1 MTLGGGGGA
10 PCIERSKFEHV
21 EATFKPEIL
30 IHSCNVGILVLT
42 VITKAMVFRP
52 FGGGGRV
59 IWCVGQKT
67 RSKIFDKTRSGLL
80 IATLYRF

>member
-1 MTLGGGGGA
+1 MTLGGGGGGA

-52 FGGGGRV
+52 LGGGGAALFGV
-59 IWCVGQKT
+59 
-67 RSKIFDKTRSGLL
+67 
-80 IATLYRF
+80 